1 VIEAGSS
8 LPDALVW
15 VEPGGDAVRLPELAA
30 GGPFLLLVY
39 LYDWTGT

>member
-1 VIEAGSS
+1 MIEPGGR

-15 VEPGGDAVRLPELAA
+15 VEPGGDGVRLPELAA
-30 GGPFLLLVY
+30 DGPILLLVY